1 MEEKLVWI
9 EKVVKKGKNYLV
21 YIKDEENP
29 LTFNEDQIVNNR
41 IIKGNS
47 FLKKDWK
54 KITDSLDQG
63 MVLDKTMKYIDYKV
77 RTVKEIEDY
86 LDEKGYDETF
96 IIKIVKQ
103 LKQLKFLDDDRYTKI
118 YLEEAIKNQK
128 GPVYIKHDLMTRG
141 IDNDTILKYLSTY
154 DEELIYDNALDMA
167 TKTLKTLKGL
177 PIKKQKE
184 SIMNR
189 LLRMGYEYTT
199 VNKVLNVIEYN
210 EMDKEIL
217 KAEYVKLLTKELD
230 KNQIVTKLLQKGY
243 EYQDIKN
250 VISEN

>member
-118 YLEEAIKNQK
+118 YLEEAIKLINKQK
-128 GPVYIKHDLMTRG
+128 EMYTIQIENLQEFCKTKTVQKAINKIRREIQIWDY
-141 IDNDTILKYLSTY
+141 ILK
-154 DEELIYDNALDMA
+154 EL
-167 TKTLKTLKGL
+167 
-177 PIKKQKE
+177 KKQK
-184 SIMNR
+184 
-189 LLRMGYEYTT
+189 
-199 VNKVLNVIEYN
+199 
-210 EMDKEIL
+210 
-217 KAEYVKLLTKELD
+217 
-230 KNQIVTKLLQKGY
+230 QK
-243 EYQDIKN
+243 
-250 VISEN
+250 

>member
-118 YLEEAIKNQK
+118 
-128 GPVYIKHDLMTRG
+128 
-141 IDNDTILKYLSTY
+141 
-154 DEELIYDNALDMA
+154 
-167 TKTLKTLKGL
+167 
-177 PIKKQKE
+177 
-184 SIMNR
+184 
-189 LLRMGYEYTT
+189 
-199 VNKVLNVIEYN
+199 
-210 EMDKEIL
+210 
-217 KAEYVKLLTKELD
+217 
-230 KNQIVTKLLQKGY
+230 
-243 EYQDIKN
+243 
-250 VISEN
+250 